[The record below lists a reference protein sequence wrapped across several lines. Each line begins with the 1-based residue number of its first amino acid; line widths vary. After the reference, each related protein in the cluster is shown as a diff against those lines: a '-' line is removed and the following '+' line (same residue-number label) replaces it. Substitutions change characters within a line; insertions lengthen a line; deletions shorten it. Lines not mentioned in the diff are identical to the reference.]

1 MSTNKQA
8 PHETFRGTMIAD
20 CVAAGI
26 DMGLAKDGDA
36 VPAVVSVVAGFMA
49 MRLDRYVEMLES
61 LVDGEDLVRVQI
73 LIAERYKVSRRTE
86 A

>member
-8 PHETFRGTMIAD
+8 PHGTFRGQLITD

-26 DMGLAKDGDA
+26 DVGMTKGNDPG
-36 VPAVVSVVAGFMA
+36 VPAAVAGFMA
-49 MRLDRYVEMLES
+49 MRLDRYLEMLEE
-61 LVDGEDLVRVQI
+61 LVNGEDLARVQA
-73 LIAERYKVSRRTE
+73 LIASRYYVRREE

>member
-1 MSTNKQA
+1 MSTNQQA
-8 PHETFRGTMIAD
+8 PHETFRGQLITN

-26 DMGLAKDGDA
+26 DMGMTEGNDPSA
-36 VPAVVSVVAGFMA
+36 VVAGFMA
-49 MRLDRYVEMLES
+49 MRLDRYVEMLEG
-61 LVDGEDLVRVQI
+61 LVDGEDLVRVQA

>member
-1 MSTNKQA
+1 MSNDNQH
-8 PHETFRGTMIAD
+8 PRDTFRGQLIEA

-26 DMGLAKDGDA
+26 DMGSAKKGELD
-36 VPAVVSVVAGFMA
+36 PAVVAGFMA

-61 LVDGEDLVRVQI
+61 LVDGEDLAKVQA
-73 LIAERYKVSRRTE
+73 LIASRYYVRREE